1 MLEITEG
8 IIIKYMKQ
16 RLLKTTEVTEIS
28 EIEDNFFQ
36 LTDDDLNV
44 H

>member
-1 MLEITEG
+1 
-8 IIIKYMKQ
+8 MKQ
-16 RLLKTTEVTEIS
+16 RLLKTTEVTEIA